1 MENSL
6 RVPQK
11 LNIELPYEPSTL
23 LQGVQPKNQKH
34 RLRQTLRHPH
44 SPQHQPTA
52 KWRTQPKCLSTDEWI
67 NKMQYIH
74 TIEYYSAFKKKEI
87 LTHVTTWMNFVN
99 TVLNE
104 LNQSPKGEYCR
115 ILVV

>member
-1 MENSL
+1 M
-6 RVPQK
+6 V
-11 LNIELPYEPSTL
+11 
-23 LQGVQPKNQKH
+23 
-34 RLRQTLRHPH
+34 
-44 SPQHQPTA
+44 
-52 KWRTQPKCLSTDEWI
+52 
-67 NKMQYIH
+67 NKMRSIH
-74 TIEYYSAFKKKEI
+74 AFYYSTFKKEEI